1 MKASRL
7 NDDSGCASPGAVGW
21 QVGNDVPL
29 QIMCWATGGPVTR
42 GKVFPVEFAL
52 VTARVAGALFTE
64 ESMGQFLHGISRLGA

>member
-7 NDDSGCASPGAVGW
+7 SDDSGCASAGAVG
-21 QVGNDVPL
+21 QVGYDVPF